1 MPSSSCIATKYQG
14 SLTDKQKLVLKSDL
28 ERSLHEISKTID
40 FSSLSDFDEKM
51 VEPTDKFCAV
61 VEYGKLLRDFSEL
74 IHFVTRVSVQHRL
87 VLDRENLERK
97 VSRGEINSSPDFSSI
112 SSHLESITK
121 RVEIFEKWVDK

>member
-61 VEYGKLLRDFSEL
+61 VESGKLLRDFSEL

-97 VSRGEINSSPDFSSI
+97 ISRGEINSSPDFSSI